1 MPTPRRP
8 RSLSVAGNAGR
19 PMPAQRM
26 AVLTASLNAAQR
38 RQVQPAR
45 RPSTAERRARNV
57 AARAQPLA
65 VSPVPRRR
73 RNNARLRNELTELR
87 LSRQEELNRL
97 RQQLTRQHNAA
108 LARAVNQRQANV
120 RSALLN
126 QFSNMS
132 RQVNSIAVNR
142 GRAQANT
149 NSKRK
154 FENAINKLKMTMRN
168 AGYSREYSN
177 LFNAIKRFSSI
188 SKNSPPANLRRG
200 ANNVVNHYFVLPGG
214 GTISAF
220 KKPVLAKNL
229 KELVEIY
236 SNKHAKAIYNSALNK
251 GTREYG
257 RAQPIVRG
265 IARALPV
272 ILHPGRALRRA

>member
-1 MPTPRRP
+1 MPSPRRT
-8 RSLSVAGNAGR
+8 RSMTRNAR
-19 PMPAQRM
+19 RLATAQPM
-26 AVLTASLNAAQR
+26 AVLAASLNAAS
-38 RQVQPAR
+38 P
-45 RPSTAERRARNV
+45 RRATRARPV
-57 AARAQPLA
+57 PETRAANLAALAA
-65 VSPVPRRR
+65 VSVPRRPR
-73 RNNARLRNELTELR
+73 TNTRLRNELSQLR
-87 LSRQEELNRL
+87 LERQEELNRL
-97 RQQLTRQHNAA
+97 HRQLTQQHNAA

-120 RSALLN
+120 RSALLS
-126 QFSNMS
+126 QFNNMS
-132 RQVNSIAVNR
+132 RQINSRAVNR
-142 GRAQANT
+142 GRAQANA

-168 AGYSREYSN
+168 AGYSRQYSN

-214 GTISAF
+214 STISGLR
-220 KKPVLAKNL
+220 KPLLAKNL

-236 SNKHAKAIYNSALNK
+236 SNKHAKAIYNSAINK

-272 ILHPGRALRRA
+272 IMRPGRALRRA